1 MRIVA
6 LEKEVARYKAE
17 VETTS
22 VQTSTESS
30 PEELLRRIEV
40 LEKVCRFVFPI
51 NFFSKIKYLATNF
64 PLSKWRLIRPTSK
77 VKRKLSSWSSMRRDY
92 RGYKLKYETLLLL
105 LSDE

>member
-30 PEELLRRIEV
+30 PKELLRRIEV
-40 LEKVCRFVFPI
+40 LEKVCRSV
-51 NFFSKIKYLATNF
+51 S
-64 PLSKWRLIRPTSK
+64 RLISLAKQNT
-77 VKRKLSSWSSMRRDY
+77 
-92 RGYKLKYETLLLL
+92 
-105 LSDE
+105 